1 VRSLLP
7 FNLPISSSCLT
18 FGPADLCDISPL
30 FIPAMAA
37 ALPRVMRV
45 PRTDLKDGQDHF
57 VLVHVESAGKQALDL
72 KLVGTDGESVF
83 SVSGKL
89 AS

>member
-1 VRSLLP
+1 
-7 FNLPISSSCLT
+7 
-18 FGPADLCDISPL
+18 
-30 FIPAMAA
+30 MAA